1 MGKDQLA
8 VFRGRPAARD
18 PRPTDTPTSTRLDDE
33 SLPPHPL
40 STLAI
45 AASIRLDDPRDER
58 ERVVILEVAIMAGR
72 DAARALDRWLSQ
84 SIAECRGSRT
94 AWDLEATTAEL
105 RLKLDQFD
113 QILRDNADSLIKLIP
128 GLTNRMPGF
137 VGESPSRPSR
147 RRVLDEVAAVSRL
160 LKAIEPQIP
169 SATTPRERGANA
181 VQSTRREPGSIRDC
195 ASAADQ

>member
-8 VFRGRPAARD
+8 VFRGRPGARN
-18 PRPTDTPTSTRLDDE
+18 PRPTDTPPSTRLDDE

-84 SIAECRGSRT
+84 SIAEYRGSRT
-94 AWDLEATTAEL
+94 AWDLEATSAEL
-105 RLKLDQFD
+105 HIKLDQFD
-113 QILRDNADSLIKLIP
+113 QILRDTADRLNGLVP
-128 GLTNRMPGF
+128 GLEKGMPGL
-137 VGESPSRPSR
+137 VPVSAPHPNR
-147 RRVLDEVAAVSRL
+147 RRVLEEVAAVSRL
-160 LKAIEPQIP
+160 LNAIEARQ
-169 SATTPRERGANA
+169 
-181 VQSTRREPGSIRDC
+181 
-195 ASAADQ
+195 